1 MKWIGERVSFSED
14 KIRTTIVIEPE
25 NTYWVKGLM
34 GAWLS
39 MWLTIGA
46 VVIWAYFTLKLTSQ
60 EGIILLIF
68 LSFWVYYAVKVARS
82 FFWLLWGKEMIKID
96 EASLTYK
103 KSIKKY
109 GRAVPYYFE
118 NINKM
123 AMSVPEERSIQRVW
137 EASPW
142 IRGGERIEF
151 EYNGKMI
158 RFGRKLNEKD
168 AKLLFQLV
176 TKRME
181 ERLKK
186 IKN

>member
-1 MKWIGERVSFSED
+1 
-14 KIRTTIVIEPE
+14 
-25 NTYWVKGLM
+25 
-34 GAWLS
+34 
-39 MWLTIGA
+39 
-46 VVIWAYFTLKLTSQ
+46 
-60 EGIILLIF
+60 
-68 LSFWVYYAVKVARS
+68 
-82 FFWLLWGKEMIKID
+82 
-96 EASLTYK
+96 
-103 KSIKKY
+103 
-109 GRAVPYYFE
+109 
-118 NINKM
+118 M

-176 TKRME
+176 TRRIE
-181 ERLKK
+181 ERMKK